1 MSEDVAPSIAELH
14 AGKADAKAWFGLAV
28 LALPTLL
35 VAIDMTVLHLA
46 VPAITASIAPSPVE
60 MLWIVDIYGFM
71 IAGLLVTMGTLGD
84 RLGRRRL
91 LMVGSAGFGAASAI
105 AAFAPSPEI
114 LIVARALLGFTAATL
129 MPSTLSLISNMF
141 PNEAERGVAIAIWSS
156 MFMGGTAIG
165 PLLGG
170 FLLEHFWW
178 GSVFLLNVPL
188 TILLLIMAP
197 AFLPEFRAARA
208 APIDMPSIALSLFGI
223 LSATYGI
230 KQIASHGYDVVNL
243 TTMLA
248 GAVLLV
254 GFTRRQLHLA
264 VPMLDLSL
272 FRFPTFTAALTVQF
286 LVVFAVGAPYFL
298 SAQYLQLIQDLS
310 PLDAGLAMLPATIA
324 GIAASLVA
332 SRLATAMRP
341 AYVIS
346 IVLLVGAGGLG
357 VLITLSG
364 NSELWLVIVGLSL
377 AFVGPSAATA
387 LTVNLIVSTAPV
399 ERAGEA
405 SGLSETSGEF
415 GMALGIALT
424 GSLAVAI
431 YRSHIGANLPAGLP
445 PELAMAANQSLGEL
459 LGALGSSTHLAGQD
473 VAAVAKTAF
482 VNSMAAAATVG
493 LLLMLLLAAISIV
506 FLRRV
511 PKPQNAEIDRPPR

>member
-1 MSEDVAPSIAELH
+1 MSEDVTPSIAELH

-28 LALPTLL
+28 LGLPTLL

-387 LTVNLIVSTAPV
+387 RPSTSSSAPHRSSAPAKHRVSPKQAASSAWLWVSRSPAASLSPFIDLTSEPIFPPASRPNWRWPRTNPSANFWARWEAPPIWPDRMSPPSPRPPSSTAWP
-399 ERAGEA
+399 
-405 SGLSETSGEF
+405 
-415 GMALGIALT
+415 
-424 GSLAVAI
+424 
-431 YRSHIGANLPAGLP
+431 
-445 PELAMAANQSLGEL
+445 
-459 LGALGSSTHLAGQD
+459 
-473 VAAVAKTAF
+473 
-482 VNSMAAAATVG
+482 
-493 LLLMLLLAAISIV
+493 
-506 FLRRV
+506 
-511 PKPQNAEIDRPPR
+511 RPRP